1 MKKSLAVL
9 ALALSARALVAQS
22 ATQGA
27 TTPSRFE
34 IMAGVNLAT
43 LTTSGEDEGDVGNR
57 TGLVLGVGLIKPL
70 APSWSFQPELT
81 YSMKGAKV
89 SDAGFEVTSK
99 LSYLEV
105 PLLLRYDIGSGTS
118 DGVRPFIHAGPA
130 LALKLSCSFSAS
142 DGTSSGSTGC
152 DDENGDGGPK
162 AFDVGFMF
170 GGGLAFR
177 HMEHTFSVGVRY
189 NVGLINVA
197 DTEGVDTKNRV
208 LSIVGTFEWPW
219 SK

>member
-1 MKKSLAVL
+1 MKKTLVLL
-9 ALALSARALVAQS
+9 ALACSARAVVAQT
-22 ATQGA
+22 AA
-27 TTPSRFE
+27 APSQFE
-34 IMAGVNLAT
+34 ILAGVNLAK
-43 LTTSGEDEGDVGNR
+43 LSSSEDDAGDVKMR
-57 TGLVLGVGLIKPL
+57 TGLVAGVGLIKPL

-89 SDAGFEVTSK
+89 SDAGFELTSK

-105 PLLLRYDIGSGTS
+105 PLLLRYDIGSGSS

-130 LALKLSCSFSAS
+130 LALKLTCSFEGN
-142 DGTSSGSTGC
+142 DGTSNFSTGC
-152 DDENGDGGPK
+152 DDENGDGGAK
-162 AFDVGFMF
+162 TFDMGLMF

-177 HMEHTFSVGVRY
+177 HMEHTFSIGVRY
-189 NVGLINVA
+189 NLGLLNIAKDN
-197 DTEGVDTKNRV
+197 TGGDTKNRV